1 MNFNLLRTNVRLCA
15 IAPALAALSACPLLV
30 HAESVVSIPMTVV
43 TGSRYELPL
52 EKVLTDVSV
61 ITREDIAA
69 SQAASV
75 ADLLRDQPG
84 FEFGRN
90 GGPGS

>member
-43 TGSRYELPL
+43 TGSRIPETLSSAPYAL
-52 EKVLTDVSV
+52 KV
-61 ITREDIAA
+61 ITLDEIKEAGLSSATAA
-69 SQAASV
+69 V
-75 ADLLRDQPG
+75 R
-84 FEFGRN
+84 
-90 GGPGS
+90 GGGGGGGGGGSGGGG